1 MNRKNVQAAAIGATA
16 GVMTVVGI
24 IAWDELDPVGTI
36 RRATERHHLTPAER
50 EEWDALQAQQQ
61 AESAE
66 QARQLDDRRQA
77 ALAKFRPGMLTV
89 AKVDQ
94 IDQLTVPELLTEIAA
109 AHAEHR
115 AQWVLPYGER
125 DHAAMKAWNDQ
136 IEALTEHFRQLNTGK
151 LQRPRQLSTLD
162 CLRLELAHVSVYDY
176 SRWMPPRSMA
186 RQVADARSSADPVT
200 PTPSIPNTTTDGKAE
215 R

>member
-1 MNRKNVQAAAIGATA
+1 MNRKNIQAAAIGVTA
-16 GVMTVVGI
+16 GVMTVAGI
-24 IAWDELDPVGTI
+24 IAWDEMDPVGTI
-36 RRATERHHLTPAER
+36 RRATERRHLTPAER
-50 EEWDALQAQQQ
+50 EEWDALQAQRL

-66 QARQLDDRRQA
+66 HAGDLDDKRQA
-77 ALAKFRPGMLTV
+77 ALAKFRPEMLTV

-109 AHAEHR
+109 AHTAHR

-125 DHAAMKAWNDQ
+125 DHAAMKVWNDQ

-151 LQRPRQLSTLD
+151 LRRPRQLSALD
-162 CLRLELAHVSVYDY
+162 CRRLERAHISVYDY

-186 RQVADARSSADPVT
+186 RQVADARNQATPVT
-200 PTPSIPNTTTDGKAE
+200 TSIPNTTTDGKAE